1 MQTTVTETSEAYKN
15 FINSL
20 DSEASRSSYK
30 RSFPQFMRFCKID
43 SYEEMLQIQ
52 PTKKLE
58 GLIRDYLIHLR
69 EDRKL
74 VPASIAAYSAAIAHF
89 YEMNDVTVN
98 WKKLKKFK
106 GRLRSV
112 VEDVPYTR
120 QQIKTLID
128 NATLRDRC
136 MILIMASAGL
146 RRGAL
151 PYLRLKDI
159 TKIPK
164 YNLYKVIVYKKDQE
178 QYTTFCS
185 PSFGLIKKNKI

>member
-1 MQTTVTETSEAYKN
+1 
-15 FINSL
+15 
-20 DSEASRSSYK
+20 
-30 RSFPQFMRFCKID
+30 
-43 SYEEMLQIQ
+43 
-52 PTKKLE
+52 
-58 GLIRDYLIHLR
+58 
-69 EDRKL
+69 
-74 VPASIAAYSAAIAHF
+74 
-89 YEMNDVTVN
+89 MNDVTVN

-151 PYLRLKDI
+151 PY
-159 TKIPK
+159 
-164 YNLYKVIVYKKDQE
+164 
-178 QYTTFCS
+178 
-185 PSFGLIKKNKI
+185 